1 MILNLFSKMARRE
14 IHGNV
19 WGICI
24 DFSATTEGSSITRL
38 SKATDPYGLIN
49 YELINMPSIIMNFP
63 IFGMKEYY
71 FDNGVPKL
79 VPGNSE
85 KGYDISTDS
94 TSTQN
99 NVHNTARTNKLQ
111 TSDIFI
117 YIPEFFYQVYDDPI
131 NNKRY
136 YYIASES
143 NNGLFLR
150 HPGSDR
156 YIGKYLMNVNKTT
169 RSGVTTKYSI
179 YNTNNYDPYSAAVSI
194 TNSITTCTNG
204 NFRCLDIATY
214 DAIILLRLIE
224 NNRFSLNS
232 MSGPTIYTTGVTDNI
247 PVAATSGN
255 VAYYIQRTG
264 YSNDNE
270 HYKYNNIEDI
280 FLPGFTLITGITEY
294 NSKVYINLSNNNLIP
309 STDNISNYFTEIG
322 SSSIMTNFS
331 TGNRNI
337 KKLKYFNNCKW
348 LFYPDFDSQ
357 NSNCI
362 KGVVNINSNDTE
374 SQIQPSIHL
383 IGGPS
388 STTSIFSTSIRSY
401 VGSSNIIFPRKI
413 FIPNN

>member
-24 DFSATTEGSSITRL
+24 DFSATNETSTITRL
-38 SKATDPYGLIN
+38 SKTTDPYGLIN
-49 YELINMPSIIMNFP
+49 YELINMPSIIMNLP

-79 VPGNSE
+79 VPGNSV

-99 NVHNTARTNKLQ
+99 NVHNTARTNKLR

-143 NNGLFLR
+143 NDGLFLR
-150 HPGSDR
+150 HPGSNR
-156 YIGKYLMNVNKTT
+156 YIGKYLMNVNKTI

-179 YNTNNYDPYSAAVSI
+179 YNTNNYNPYNTYLNI
-194 TNSITTCTNG
+194 TDSITTCTSG

-224 NNRFSLNS
+224 NNRFSLNPMPS
-232 MSGPTIYTTGVTDNI
+232 PSIYTTGATDNI
-247 PVAATSGN
+247 PVSTTSGI

-264 YSNDNE
+264 YSNNNE
-270 HYKYNNIEDI
+270 HFKYNNIEDI
-280 FLPGFTLITGITEY
+280 FLPGCTLITGITEY

-309 STDNISNYFTEIG
+309 TTDNISNYFTEIG

-357 NSNCI
+357 NSDCI
-362 KGVVNINSNDTE
+362 KGVVNITSNGTE

-383 IGGPS
+383 IGGPA
-388 STTSIFSTSIRSY
+388 STSSIFSISIRSY
-401 VGSSNIIFPRKI
+401 VMASNTIFPRKI